1 MAVSA
6 HFGNSPQMR
15 HVGHDSPSEENHSGC
30 VLANLLSQ
38 SLAVYVELEKAH
50 WHLRLNKAGHA
61 VNFQSEGGPTE
72 IAREVCTI
80 SLRLI
85 ASYLVYNASLI
96 PTSVLNVPHCV
107 PWSRRRLPRTANLR
121 ATGNMTPGWTLRLL
135 CPRGQ
140 VIHESHEEMQPH
152 VAGALSSSNWTE
164 RERFARPEY
173 QVETENS
180 SPNGT
185 SFRFP

>member
-38 SLAVYVELEKAH
+38 SLAAYVDLEKTH
-50 WHLRLNKAGHA
+50 WHLRLNKTGHA
-61 VNFQSEGGPTE
+61 VDFQSEGPTE

-85 ASYLVYNASLI
+85 ASISRLQRVLDPNVGPECAALCAVVEEKIAENRELASDRQYDPRMDIATLVSQG
-96 PTSVLNVPHCV
+96 PSDP
-107 PWSRRRLPRTANLR
+107 
-121 ATGNMTPGWTLRLL
+121 
-135 CPRGQ
+135 
-140 VIHESHEEMQPH
+140 
-152 VAGALSSSNWTE
+152 
-164 RERFARPEY
+164 
-173 QVETENS
+173 
-180 SPNGT
+180 
-185 SFRFP
+185 